1 MSLSMLIHNAEDLT
15 GDLPLL
21 RSRGKGLQLSAIGSR
36 HVAASPMLSRCG
48 NYLMLNSGSFP
59 SHLCG
64 EGTAILYDRR
74 ATMSFLY

>member
-36 HVAASPMLSRCG
+36 HVCGLSSAFEVWELP
-48 NYLMLNSGSFP
+48 NV
-59 SHLCG
+59 
-64 EGTAILYDRR
+64 E
-74 ATMSFLY
+74 